1 VKFDILDCFFRPLQ
15 VLRELSR
22 LQTENEFLRQD
33 METLKAADAELVNRL
48 QLVIVPGSVAVLSKE
63 TAKRIVRGG
72 IV

>member
-48 QLVIVPGSVAVLSKE
+48 QLVMVPGSVAVLSKE

-72 IV
+72 VV